1 MNNVV
6 DKSVDPNIH
15 GFDDVAHDQKLI
27 VLLHRLIERNNNA
40 KLDKSPFRVSN
51 FERNEYLV

>member
-6 DKSVDPNIH
+6 DKSVDPYIH

-51 FERNEYLV
+51 FERN